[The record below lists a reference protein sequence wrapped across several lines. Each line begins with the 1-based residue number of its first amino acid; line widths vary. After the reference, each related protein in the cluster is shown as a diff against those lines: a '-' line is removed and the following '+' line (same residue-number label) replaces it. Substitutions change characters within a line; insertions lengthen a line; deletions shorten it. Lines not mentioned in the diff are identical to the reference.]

1 MSKIM
6 YFAREL
12 IRGFYWVLWLS
23 VDIFVL
29 FQIYYYYPVLWV
41 GLLMLTIA
49 IVTTYFEYRGYQKL
63 LKKLFDV

>member
-1 MSKIM
+1 MPKIM

-12 IRGFYWVLWLS
+12 IRGFYWVLWLC

-29 FQIYYYYPVLWV
+29 FQIYYYYPILWV

-49 IVTTYFEYRGYQKL
+49 VVTTYFEYKGYKKL
-63 LKKLFDV
+63 LEKLFDI